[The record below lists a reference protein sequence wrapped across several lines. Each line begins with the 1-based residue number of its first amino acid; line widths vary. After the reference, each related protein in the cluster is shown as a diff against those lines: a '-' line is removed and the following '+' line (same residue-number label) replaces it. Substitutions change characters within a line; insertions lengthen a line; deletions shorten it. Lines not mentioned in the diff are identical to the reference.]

1 MRKIEDY
8 KNHARDCRAMAR
20 ISTNEDHR
28 QGLIQMAEIWESLA
42 ADRMAQ
48 TVRQQRIKVLDAN

>member
-1 MRKIEDY
+1 
-8 KNHARDCRAMAR
+8 MAR

-28 QGLIQMAEIWESLA
+28 QGLIQMAEIWESLT

-48 TVRQQRIKVLDAN
+48 TVRQQRIKVLDAD